1 MSKYDLTK
9 IIPQRAPMIFLSDV
23 EDFDYENQSLVARV
37 DVDEK
42 DLLFDKNLGGIP
54 SCASLEFMA
63 QSVAA
68 YVGLG
73 DLHNNPDAN
82 PAVGFVLGSRKIS
95 VLAPVYLVDHSYF
108 IHVKSMFCDQN
119 IASFDCKIVDEKDN
133 VIAAGALNAFR
144 PDDIKQFMENIN
156 E

>member
-9 IIPQRAPMIFLSDV
+9 IVPQRAPMIFLSDV
-23 EDFDYENQSLVARV
+23 EEFDYENHTLVARV
-37 DVDEK
+37 DVSET
-42 DLLFDKNLGGIP
+42 DLLFDKNMGGIP
-54 SCASLEFMA
+54 SWASLEFMA

-73 DLHNNPDAN
+73 NLHHNPDAD
-82 PAVGFVLGSRKIS
+82 PAIGFVLGSRKLS
-95 VLAPVYLVDHSYF
+95 VFKPVYLVGHSYF

-119 IASFDCKIVDEKDN
+119 IASFDCKIVDEYNN
-133 VIAAGALNAFR
+133 VVAAGALNAFR
-144 PDDIKQFMENIN
+144 PDDIKQFMESNN

>member
-1 MSKYDLTK
+1 MEKYDLTK
-9 IIPQRAPMIFLSDV
+9 VIPQRAPMIFLSDV
-23 EDFDYENQSLVARV
+23 EEFDYEKQTLIARV
-37 DVDEK
+37 DIRDT
-42 DLLFDKNLGGIP
+42 DLLFDENLGGIP

-68 YVGLG
+68 CVGLT
-73 DLHNNPDAN
+73 DLHNNQNAD

-95 VLAPVYLVDHSYF
+95 VLKSVYLVGHSYF

-119 IASFDCKIVDEKDN
+119 IASFDCQIFDQDN
-133 VIAAGALNAFR
+133 NLVATGVLNAFR
-144 PDDIKQFMENIN
+144 PDDIKKFMENNN

>member
-9 IIPQRAPMIFLSDV
+9 LIPQKTPMVFLSDV
-23 EDFDYENQSLVARV
+23 EDFDYENQTLVARV
-37 DVDEK
+37 DVKDT

-54 SCASLEFMA
+54 SWASLEFMA
-63 QSVAA
+63 QSIACC
-68 YVGLG
+68 VGLG
-73 DLHNNPDAN
+73 DLHDNPNAT

-95 VLAPVYLVDHSYF
+95 VLKPVYLAGHSYF

-119 IASFDCKIVDEKDN
+119 IASFDCNILDEDN
-133 VIAAGALNAFR
+133 NVVATGALNAFR
-144 PDDIKQFMENIN
+144 PDDIKQFMGTNN

>member
-23 EDFDYENQSLVARV
+23 EEFDYENQSLVARV
-37 DVDEK
+37 DVSET
-42 DLLFDKNLGGIP
+42 DLLFDKNMGGIP
-54 SCASLEFMA
+54 SWASLEFMA

-68 YVGLG
+68 FVGLG
-73 DLHNNPDAN
+73 DLHNNPDAS
-82 PAVGFVLGSRKIS
+82 PAVGFVLGSRKLS
-95 VLAPVYLVDHSYF
+95 VLKPVYLVGHSYF

-119 IASFDCKIVDEKDN
+119 IASFDCKIVDEDN
-133 VIAAGALNAFR
+133 NVVAAGALNAFR
-144 PDDIKQFMENIN
+144 PDDIKQFMESNN